1 MVEENGDAQKLDC
14 SFEFKFKQK
23 WWIDYRLEKNP
34 SKNVNMAAKR
44 HKQKE
49 NNKITKEKKN
59 KIIKEIKIK

>member
-1 MVEENGDAQKLDC
+1 MEENGDAQKLDC
-14 SFEFKFKQK
+14 RLNSNSKRSGVIE
-23 WWIDYRLEKNP
+23 YRLEKNP
-34 SKNVNMAAKR
+34 SRIVNMAAKR